1 MPLFLIT
8 KRMTAYLSIDCA
20 DAEQAR
26 AWGDKIVATLEDK
39 DGNPIPADAIDDFVA
54 ECNPDETTVELLDDN
69 V

>member
-8 KRMTAYLSIDCA
+8 KKITASLTVDCA

-26 AWGDKIVATLEDK
+26 AWGDKMVATLEDR
-39 DGNPIPADAIDDFVA
+39 DGNPIPADAVDDFEA
-54 ECNPDETTVELLDDN
+54 ECNPDETTIELLDGD

>member
-1 MPLFLIT
+1 
-8 KRMTAYLSIDCA
+8 MTAYLSIDCA

-26 AWGDKIVATLEDK
+26 AWGDKIVATLEDQ
-39 DGNPIPADAIDDFVA
+39 DGNPIPADAVDDFEA